1 MTNENHLDLAKASG
15 LSIETVRRWAKGR
28 HVAHSTD
35 FLLRAKCLDL
45 GIQAPPNPDA
55 RSAEPAVAV
64 PR

>member
-15 LSIETVRRWAKGR
+15 LSIETVRRWAKGK
-28 HVAHSTD
+28 HVAYSTD
-35 FLLRAKCLDL
+35 FLLRAKARDL
-45 GIQAPPNPDA
+45 RIVPPPNTDA